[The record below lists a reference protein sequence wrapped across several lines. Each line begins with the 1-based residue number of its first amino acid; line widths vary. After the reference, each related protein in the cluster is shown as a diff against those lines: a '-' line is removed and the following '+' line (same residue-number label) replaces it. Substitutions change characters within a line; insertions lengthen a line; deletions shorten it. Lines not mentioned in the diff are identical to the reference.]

1 MSTQSNQ
8 EVNDKERKNISK
20 KINDFRL
27 WTHSQNL
34 KNEDIISKAVHN
46 QTTIKQYSSELNEEE
61 NNQNRKKIKKG
72 KTIMKNKVLYN
83 SNANLSENVQ
93 KILSDVSK
101 TINNINQST
110 EEIKKLNALY
120 LINTSQ
126 KLNKAFL
133 NFNPIIHLGNLNI
146 LRKADPDIDRDIQ
159 NLTKHIDDDLAEITN
174 KNYYHNLYEKII
186 QKNKKRK
193 NKLDSMTTAPTQPT
207 EANKVNNTSVYKPI
221 FRKKMRNRMSVEVK
235 KKFPDKELEEKTMN
249 LMNNALTKISTTLNE
264 ENMNKYFNDY
274 KSFSNMEIKQQS
286 HLYFPGMET
295 AADILK
301 EIQYEKIIRD
311 LNEKTNRR
319 KKLLNAEN
327 ETFIKDIL
335 EGKKNLLKEIERQE
349 KL

>member
-126 KLNKAFL
+126 KLNKKENLNEEDKSFLPPIKEDKHATNFKYINDNYRRQLNKAFL

-174 KNYYHNLYEKII
+174 KNYYHNQYKKIVQQNRKRKLKNDNIVSIQTTMPTIETHQSTQIQKKII
-186 QKNKKRK
+186 
-193 NKLDSMTTAPTQPT
+193 
-207 EANKVNNTSVYKPI
+207 
-221 FRKKMRNRMSVEVK
+221 RKKIKNRQSIEMKLK
-235 KKFPDKELEEKTMN
+235 KKFPEKELEEKTLD
-249 LMNNALTKISTTLNE
+249 LMSNALNRISNTLSN
-264 ENMNKYFNDY
+264 ENMNQYYSDY
-274 KSFSNMEIKQQS
+274 AKMGAIDIRQQA
-286 HLYFPGMET
+286 HQYFPR
-295 AADILK
+295 INK
-301 EIQYEKIIRD
+301 SS
-311 LNEKTNRR
+311 
-319 KKLLNAEN
+319 
-327 ETFIKDIL
+327 
-335 EGKKNLLKEIERQE
+335 
-349 KL
+349 

>member
-1 MSTQSNQ
+1 
-8 EVNDKERKNISK
+8 
-20 KINDFRL
+20 
-27 WTHSQNL
+27 
-34 KNEDIISKAVHN
+34 
-46 QTTIKQYSSELNEEE
+46 
-61 NNQNRKKIKKG
+61 
-72 KTIMKNKVLYN
+72 MKNKVLYN

-126 KLNKAFL
+126 KLNKKENLNEEDKSFLPPIKEDKHATNFKYINDNYRRQLNKAFL

-186 QKNKKRK
+186 QQNKKRK

>member
-110 EEIKKLNALY
+110 AEIKKLNALY

-126 KLNKAFL
+126 KLNK
-133 NFNPIIHLGNLNI
+133 
-146 LRKADPDIDRDIQ
+146 
-159 NLTKHIDDDLAEITN
+159 
-174 KNYYHNLYEKII
+174 
-186 QKNKKRK
+186 
-193 NKLDSMTTAPTQPT
+193 
-207 EANKVNNTSVYKPI
+207 
-221 FRKKMRNRMSVEVK
+221 
-235 KKFPDKELEEKTMN
+235 KEN
-249 LMNNALTKISTTLNE
+249 LNE
-264 ENMNKYFNDY
+264 ED
-274 KSFSNMEIKQQS
+274 KSFLPPIKEDKHATNFKYINDNYRRQ
-286 HLYFPGMET
+286 
-295 AADILK
+295 
-301 EIQYEKIIRD
+301 
-311 LNEKTNRR
+311 LNK
-319 KKLLNAEN
+319 A
-327 ETFIKDIL
+327 FY
-335 EGKKNLLKEIERQE
+335 
-349 KL
+349 

>member
-1 MSTQSNQ
+1 MISIQTTMSTA
-8 EVNDKERKNISK
+8 E
-20 KINDFRL
+20 
-27 WTHSQNL
+27 THQNT
-34 KNEDIISKAVHN
+34 
-46 QTTIKQYSSELNEEE
+46 QT
-61 NNQNRKKIKKG
+61 
-72 KTIMKNKVLYN
+72 
-83 SNANLSENVQ
+83 
-93 KILSDVSK
+93 
-101 TINNINQST
+101 
-110 EEIKKLNALY
+110 
-120 LINTSQ
+120 
-126 KLNKAFL
+126 
-133 NFNPIIHLGNLNI
+133 H
-146 LRKADPDIDRDIQ
+146 
-159 NLTKHIDDDLAEITN
+159 
-174 KNYYHNLYEKII
+174 
-186 QKNKKRK
+186 
-193 NKLDSMTTAPTQPT
+193 
-207 EANKVNNTSVYKPI
+207 KPI